1 MGDPTGDGIINSADL
16 LKIRQHLLG
25 VVTLKDELF
34 YSADLIKDEVLNSA
48 DLLRERQHLLGINV
62 IG

>member
-1 MGDPTGDGIINSADL
+1 MVSVGELNEN
-16 LKIRQHLLG
+16 KNHLF
-25 VVTLKDELF
+25 VIDTLKDELF